1 MTYID
6 LINRFWE
13 AYRVKKFSDIDTA
26 IYFFLLNECNI
37 RRWLNPFELQTRN
50 LEVCLQI
57 SRKTIGEARNRLKQ
71 RGMIDFIEAQGR
83 GPTIYLIDGVTINNS
98 ELNERFCVSDCVS
111 PEKHEGN
118 TNGNTKVT
126 QGLHKGNTTPDSTYY
141 IEDIRYKTKDR
152 NSVAIATRDA
162 PQRTEP
168 KSLFAEEERKAAK
181 TKSSRKPKTAKDPP
195 PAPTLE
201 EVLEYFLSQDADKR
215 LENWEE
221 SARRFYDNFNAVEWR
236 DKFNRQITRWDSRA
250 NSWILDDE
258 IRQKERIVRSETE
271 QTDRFSKRRGT
282 EPKTK
287 SRKDFNGTF

>member
-83 GPTIYLIDGVTINNS
+83 GPTIYLIDGVNINNS
-98 ELNERFCVSDCVS
+98 ELYERFCVSDCVS

-126 QGLHKGNTTPDSTYY
+126 QGLHKGNTTPDSTLL
-141 IEDIRYKTKDR
+141 IEERRHKTKD
-152 NSVAIATRDA
+152 NSVAVATRGA

-168 KSLFAEEERKAAK
+168 ESLFAEEERKAAK
-181 TKSSRKPKTAKDPP
+181 KRKSSPKPKTPEPP
-195 PAPTLE
+195 PPTFE
-201 EVLEYFLSQDADKR
+201 EVKAYFLSQGADE
-215 LENWEE
+215 LLDDWEHE
-221 SARRFYDNFNAVEWR
+221 AEIFYNHFTSLGWHTSSGAKVS
-236 DKFNRQITRWDSRA
+236 RWDSRA
-250 NSWILDDE
+250 NLWILEHKKKPKTDTQTSDE
-258 IRQKERIVRSETE
+258 TGKTDKFSE
-271 QTDRFSKRRGT
+271 RRGS
-282 EPKTK
+282 ESGAK
-287 SRKDFNGTF
+287 SRKGFKGTF